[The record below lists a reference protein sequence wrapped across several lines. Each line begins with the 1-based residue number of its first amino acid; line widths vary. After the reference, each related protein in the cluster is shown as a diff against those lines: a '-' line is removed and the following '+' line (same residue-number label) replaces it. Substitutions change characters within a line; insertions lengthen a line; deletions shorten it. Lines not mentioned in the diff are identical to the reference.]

1 MKDGS
6 FIYGLFVAAIII
18 MLILFM
24 SDTLHENREM
34 KRLLEEQQETIDTQN
49 HAIYMLR
56 TLNGMKN
63 GMYTQ

>member
-6 FIYGLFVAAIII
+6 FIYGLFAAAIVI

-24 SDTLHENREM
+24 SDTLQENREM
-34 KRLLEEQQETIDTQN
+34 KILLEKQQETIDTQN

-56 TLNGMKN
+56 TLNGMRN
-63 GMYTQ
+63 GPYTQ